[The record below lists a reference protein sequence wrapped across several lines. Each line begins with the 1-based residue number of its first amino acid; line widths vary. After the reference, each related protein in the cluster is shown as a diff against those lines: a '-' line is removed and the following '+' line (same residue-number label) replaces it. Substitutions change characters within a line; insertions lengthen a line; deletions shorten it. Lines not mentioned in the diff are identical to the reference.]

1 MVPLKLKRSTVRS
14 AVLAAVGVAIIVA
27 IWAGTNWRL
36 AAVAAL
42 TAGAIT
48 LTRLRYAAMVAVA
61 LLAITLALAQTGHSA
76 GSDHRDVPARASH
89 R

>member
-1 MVPLKLKRSTVRS
+1 MAPLRLKRSTVRTLAL
-14 AVLAAVGVAIIVA
+14 AVVGVAIIAA

-42 TAGAIT
+42 TSGAIT

-76 GSDHRDVPARASH
+76 GSDKRDVPARTSH

>member
-1 MVPLKLKRSTVRS
+1 MAQYKLKRGTIRT
-14 AVLAAVGVAIIVA
+14 LALAGAAAAIIVA
-27 IWAGTNWRL
+27 IAAATNWRL

-48 LTRLRYAAMVAVA
+48 LTRLRYAAMVAVG

-76 GSDHRDVPARASH
+76 GSDRRDVPARTTH

>member
-1 MVPLKLKRSTVRS
+1 VAPYKLKRRTIRTL
-14 AVLAAVGVAIIVA
+14 ALAAAGTAIIVA
-27 IWAGTNWRL
+27 IAAGTNWRL

-61 LLAITLALAQTGHSA
+61 LLAIVLALAQTGHSA

>member
-1 MVPLKLKRSTVRS
+1 MAPFKLKRRTVRTV
-14 AVLAAVGVAIIVA
+14 ALAAAGIALIVA
-27 IWAGTNWRL
+27 IAAASNWRL

-48 LTRLRYAAMVAVA
+48 LTRLRYAAMVAVGV
-61 LLAITLALAQTGHSA
+61 LAITLALAQAGLSA
-76 GSDHRDVPARASH
+76 GVDQRDIPARASH

>member
-1 MVPLKLKRSTVRS
+1 MAPFKLKRGTVRTL
-14 AVLAAVGVAIIVA
+14 ALAAVGAAIIAA

-48 LTRLRYAAMVAVA
+48 LTRLRYAAMVAVG
-61 LLAITLALAQTGHSA
+61 LLAITLALAQTGHTA
-76 GSDHRDVPARASH
+76 GSDHRARASH

>member
-1 MVPLKLKRSTVRS
+1 MAPLKLKRRTMRTV
-14 AVLAAVGVAIIVA
+14 VLAAAGIALIVA
-27 IWAGTNWRL
+27 IAGVSNWRL

-42 TAGAIT
+42 AAGAIT
-48 LTRLRYAAMVAVA
+48 LTRLRYAAMVAVG

-76 GSDHRDVPARASH
+76 GSDHRDVPAQASH

>member
-1 MVPLKLKRSTVRS
+1 VAPYKLKRRTVRT
-14 AVLAAVGVAIIVA
+14 VGLAAVSVAIIVA
-27 IWAGTNWRL
+27 IAAGTNWRL

-48 LTRLRYAAMVAVA
+48 LTRLRYAAMVAVG

-76 GSDHRDVPARASH
+76 GSDHRDVPPQAPH

>member
-1 MVPLKLKRSTVRS
+1 VAPLKFKRRTVRTL
-14 AVLAAVGVAIIVA
+14 ALAAVGTAMIFAIA
-27 IWAGTNWRL
+27 AGTNWRL

-48 LTRLRYAAMVAVA
+48 LTRLRYAAIVAVG

-76 GSDHRDVPARASH
+76 GSDHRDLPARTSH